1 VRFTQTDCGKRWK
14 SLGETPK
21 TGIKAK
27 TPASFA
33 GASGEKRTTDQQEY
47 FAKNNFSSRGPK
59 GRQWVIS
66 NDAGRV
72 KDVLILFYLMG
83 SLVFPR

>member
-1 VRFTQTDCGKRWK
+1 MSVDPRIRREGERAVTRSVENAGKLVLTWGVPSPLVLERTGFT
-14 SLGETPK
+14 SLLPE
-21 TGIKAK
+21 I
-27 TPASFA
+27 
-33 GASGEKRTTDQQEY
+33 
-47 FAKNNFSSRGPK
+47 
-59 GRQWVIS
+59 RQWVIS